1 MDDWRVSLST
11 SCFYQQSILTCLE
24 AIRDSGFD
32 SIEVCSVL
40 NRFDYDSS
48 VDFRLVRSH
57 ILELRIKANSAE
69 RATASK
75 KFLQTAF
82 RAACLSDRKDQ

>member
-1 MDDWRVSLST
+1 MDDWHGGLST
-11 SCFYQQSILTCLE
+11 SSFFQQRTLTCLE
-24 AIRDSGFD
+24 AIRDGGSD
-32 SIEVCSVL
+32 SIEVSSVL

-57 ILELRIKANSAE
+57 IRELQIKANSAE
-69 RATASK
+69 RATGSK